1 MLKRKCVWIQVEAEV
16 YPSSLH
22 SWLLS
27 KEKVNEN
34 WNHSTWANLHLIWNI
49 VVFFKK
55 SLVQWCLA
63 ISHFPPA
70 FTLNV
75 SSDAFAI
82 FSFQHWTRL
91 GNIFSLLLKIIYL
104 TCLMKPTSSQRSAS
118 ISLCKRENQKDNQYQ
133 GTRLKINRKRCFIHL
148 TFRYFIQTS
157 PSQIAGKSCIY
168 VLDLAHSSRKTERS
182 YGTQLQHKT
191 FTRFSNFQFAI
202 GLLHPFCI

>member
-1 MLKRKCVWIQVEAEV
+1 MEGGSHTLKRSCVWIQVEAEV

-104 TCLMKPTSSQRSAS
+104 TCLVKPTSSQRSAS

-133 GTRLKINRKRCFIHL
+133 GTRLKINRKRCF
-148 TFRYFIQTS
+148 YTS
-157 PSQIAGKSCIY
+157 YISIF
-168 VLDLAHSSRKTERS
+168 HSDKP
-182 YGTQLQHKT
+182 
-191 FTRFSNFQFAI
+191 FSNRWKK
-202 GLLHPFCI
+202 LHICVRSGSFIKKDREILWNTITTQDVHKIF